1 MEENILQYHI
11 IKAELEPLCCMILFH
26 PKTIFEQE
34 IKSLNNVC
42 SYFLFIL

>member
-1 MEENILQYHI
+1 MEENIQYRT
-11 IKAELEPLCCMILFH
+11 IKAELEPLCCVILFH